1 MTKAA
6 DAEVTVADC
15 DVGSGGWGVEVLS
28 NASILNDAGT
38 PGNQHHPK
46 SLVLHST
53 VTFLKNR
60 RKFVLKILLL
70 FKTIKN
76 LSPLFFY

>member
-1 MTKAA
+1 MVKAA
-6 DAEVTVADC
+6 DADVTVVDC
-15 DVGSGGWGVEVLS
+15 DVGSGGWGVELLS

-53 VTFLKNR
+53 DTFLKNTR
-60 RKFVLKILLL
+60 QFGVK
-70 FKTIKN
+70 
-76 LSPLFFY
+76 